1 MASDKHRGFILLYV
15 AGMLA
20 AIAVIL
26 LQLGQMRS
34 PAPLYMEKKLAREV
48 QLREG
53 LLLLDFVIAGTR
65 QQQLPVDPRYSQ
77 YQRILAAGKS
87 VPSEMEDQIE
97 WLRKTLESFN
107 FKIEGRGVAAAA
119 PEGKSGTKEPL
130 PEAAGTHAATLFQ
143 PRQEPYRLKLG
154 ETEYS
159 IRIFPA
165 NALPNLNSIPFDALA
180 RYLVALDIPESE
192 AKELA
197 AALIDWRDPDNF
209 KTEGIGAEAEYYGN
223 LQQPYTARNGPVR
236 SWQEL
241 NYVRGMTPQRA
252 RLFRASFMLGA
263 PGAARIS
270 PDYAPVDALAAM
282 TGLKPETVRAIL
294 KEYGRL
300 NEKGAEVSG
309 ILFSENATVFE
320 RAVSW
325 ENDATLMRIRIVSP
339 ENTLTADYDAGDKRV
354 VAWW

>member
-1 MASDKHRGFILLYV
+1 MASDKQQGFILLYV

-20 AIAVIL
+20 AIAIIL

-34 PAPLYMEKKLAREV
+34 PTPLYMERKLTHEV

-65 QQQLPVDPRYSQ
+65 QQKLPVDPRYNQ
-77 YQRILAAGKS
+77 YQRVLAASKS
-87 VPSEMEDQIE
+87 IPSEMEDQVE

-107 FKIEGRGVAAAA
+107 FKIEGRGGAAVV
-119 PEGKSGTKEPL
+119 EGKGNLEESRS
-130 PEAAGTHAATLFQ
+130 EAASAHAVTMFQ
-143 PRQEPYRLKLG
+143 PRQESYRLKLG

-159 IRIFPA
+159 IRILPA

-180 RYLVALDIPESE
+180 RYLVTLEIPESE

-241 NYVRGMTPQRA
+241 NYVRGMTPQRV
-252 RLFRASFMLGA
+252 RRFRDSFMLGSSE
-263 PGAARIS
+263 AARIS

-282 TGLKPETVRAIL
+282 TGLKPETVKTIL

-309 ILFSENATVFE
+309 ILYSENATVFE

-325 ENDATLMRIRIVSP
+325 ESDATLMRIQIVSP
-339 ENTLTADYDAGDKRV
+339 ENILIADYDAKDKRV
-354 VAWW
+354 VDWW